1 MRYNANM
8 ASIASAEEVNLFH
21 LNSDKDSS
29 VFALHHTIGL
39 GPNQAAAGNHTH
51 NGKDSPRL
59 DFNDLLNG
67 WINMDCGK
75 PDTVF
80 GGMDAIDCGG
90 I

>member
-1 MRYNANM
+1 M
-8 ASIASAEEVNLFH
+8 ATPQEVNNFH

-29 VFALHHTIGL
+29 VFALHHTL
-39 GPNQAAAGNHTH
+39 GPGPTQAAPGNHTH

-67 WINMDCGK
+67 WVNLDGGK
-75 PDTVF
+75 PDSIY
-80 GGMDAIDCGG
+80 GGMTSMDCGG

>member
-1 MRYNANM
+1 MRYNVTM
-8 ASIASAEEVNLFH
+8 PQTPSAQEVNAFH

-29 VFALHHTIGL
+29 VFALHHTL
-39 GPNQAAAGNHTH
+39 GAGPTQASPGNHTH

-67 WINMDCGK
+67 WVNLDGGK
-75 PDTVF
+75 PDSVF
-80 GGMDAIDCGG
+80 GGMTSMDCGG

>member
-8 ASIASAEEVNLFH
+8 AQILTADEVNQLH

-29 VFALHHTIGL
+29 ALAQHHTL
-39 GPNQAAAGNHTH
+39 GPRATQAAPGNHTH
-51 NGKDSPRL
+51 NGKDSAFI

-67 WINMDCGK
+67 WINMDGGK
-75 PDTVF
+75 PDTVY
-80 GGMDAIDCGG
+80 GGMTAIDCGG